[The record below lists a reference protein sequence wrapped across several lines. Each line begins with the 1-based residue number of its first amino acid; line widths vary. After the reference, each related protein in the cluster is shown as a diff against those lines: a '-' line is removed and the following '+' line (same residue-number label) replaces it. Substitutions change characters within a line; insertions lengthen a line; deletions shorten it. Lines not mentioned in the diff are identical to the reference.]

1 MSKYLHSP
9 IKTKELPRGMPYII
23 SNEAA
28 ERFSF
33 YGMKGILVIYM
44 TQYLFLTTGDANI
57 SEESAKGYFHLFTS
71 AVYFFPIFGALISD
85 IFFGKYKTIISLSL
99 VYCLGHFILAI
110 EPSKLGLSLGLTFIA
125 IGSGGIK
132 PCVSAHLG
140 DQFSKNNSSLISK
153 SYSWFYIAI
162 NLGAFASTLL
172 IPYFLEYHSPTIAF
186 GVPGIFMFLA
196 TLFFWAG
203 RYKFIHIKPK
213 GKYVLLELFKK
224 KNIKIMLKLFKIFIF
239 VSFFWCLFDQTGSSW
254 ILQAEKM
261 DREIFGI
268 EILSAQVLSAN
279 PIMILIF
286 TPLFF
291 KYLYPKLNKYIELNS
306 ANKILIGFFLTFLSF
321 LIITIIQH
329 WIDLGK
335 EVNISWQLL
344 AYAILTSGE
353 IFVSIT
359 CLEISYTQAPKQLKT
374 ITVSIFLLSIAIG
387 NLFTSFINFINEKDD
402 GSIILSGAN
411 YFLFFSIL
419 MLVVTILFIPFTKNF
434 LKEKIL
440 LQD

>member
-1 MSKYLHSP
+1 MNKYLHTP
-9 IKTKELPRGMPYII
+9 LKIKKLPKGIPYII

-44 TQYLFLTTGDANI
+44 TQYLFLTTGEANI
-57 SEESAKGYFHLFTS
+57 SEQNAKGYFHLFTS

-85 IFFGKYKTIISLSL
+85 IFFGKYKTIIALSL
-99 VYCLGHFILAI
+99 IYCLGHLVLAI
-110 EPSKLGLSLGLTFIA
+110 DPSILGLSLGLIFIS

-140 DQFSKNNSSLISK
+140 DQFSKTNSSFISRA
-153 SYSWFYIAI
+153 YSWFYIAI
-162 NLGAFASTLL
+162 NLGAFTSTL
-172 IPYFLEYHSPTIAF
+172 ITPYLLKHYSPTIAF
-186 GVPGIFMFLA
+186 AVPGVFMVLA

-203 RYKFIHIKPK
+203 RYKFIHIKPQ
-213 GKYVLLELFKK
+213 GKKTLLELKK
-224 KNIKIMLKLFKIFIF
+224 SNNIKIILKLFTLFIF

-268 EILSAQVLSAN
+268 EILSGQILSTN

-291 KYLYPKLNKYIELNS
+291 KYLYPKLNNYIKLNS
-306 ANKILIGFFLTFLSF
+306 VNKIIIGFLLTFLSF
-321 LIITIIQH
+321 ALITIIQY

-335 EVNISWQLL
+335 EVNISWQFL

-359 CLEISYTQAPKQLKT
+359 CLEISYTQAPKKLKS
-374 ITVSIFLLSIAIG
+374 ITVSIFLLSISIG
-387 NLFTSFINFINEKDD
+387 NLYTSIINFYNERED
-402 GSIILSGAN
+402 GSVILSGYS
-411 YFLFFSIL
+411 YFLLFSII
-419 MLVVTILFIPFTKNF
+419 MLVVTILFIPFAKKYSN
-434 LKEKIL
+434 EQIL
-440 LQD
+440 LQG